1 MGREVE
7 GRGRRGTVLAAAPPP
22 PLEHLTT
29 FLGFGT
35 PFMRRNHEPSRQ
47 QRQPLGQRSIAA
59 LTMLSAPKQA
69 QQRQQPWVAAD
80 TAAGPGVYVAPHPST
95 LGAMVTSGDGGSECT
110 YNTNDNG
117 NVCPGVHGSSIM
129 SVMGR
134 ARASSSVA
142 QGGGAY
148 ANGDIHSAA
157 AAGDMARVAEH
168 LRRGDA
174 GGGSGGGGDGKVD
187 VRDGRQWSLLHHG
200 ACYFVV
206 VACLDAYTT
215 TAAAGAIGPTMV
227 DAVPSFTV

>member
-1 MGREVE
+1 
-7 GRGRRGTVLAAAPPP
+7 
-22 PLEHLTT
+22 
-29 FLGFGT
+29 
-35 PFMRRNHEPSRQ
+35 MRRNHEPSRQ

-69 QQRQQPWVAAD
+69 QQRPQPWVAAD

-95 LGAMVTSGDGGSECT
+95 LGAMVRSGDGDGECT
-110 YNTNDNG
+110 YNATCNDNESG
-117 NVCPGVHGSSIM
+117 GPVVHRSAIM

-134 ARASSSVA
+134 ARTSSSVS

-174 GGGSGGGGDGKVD
+174 GGGSGGGGGDGKVD

-200 ACYFVV
+200 ACYFMT
-206 VACLDAYTT
+206 VACLDVYTIKT
-215 TAAAGAIGPTMV
+215 INTVLQGRSDRRWLVLFPRSRCKIV
-227 DAVPSFTV
+227 AV